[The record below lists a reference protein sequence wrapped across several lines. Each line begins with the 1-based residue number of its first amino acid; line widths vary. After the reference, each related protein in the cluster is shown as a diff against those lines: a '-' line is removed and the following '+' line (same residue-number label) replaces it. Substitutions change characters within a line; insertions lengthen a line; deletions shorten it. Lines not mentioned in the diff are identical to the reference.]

1 MTKVSNN
8 IRPDSLTGHEQQ
20 ALQDICREKTAGSLR
35 YIPPLAMEIS
45 KSVVIGLA

>member
-8 IRPDSLTGHEQQ
+8 NRPDSLMRHEKQT
-20 ALQDICREKTAGSLR
+20 LLDIYLEKTEDSLEH
-35 YIPPLAMEIS
+35 ISPLAMEIS

>member
-8 IRPDSLTGHEQQ
+8 IRPDSLTGHDKQ
-20 ALQDICREKTAGSLR
+20 ALQDIYLEKTADSLG

-45 KSVVIGLA
+45 ESIVIGLA

>member
-8 IRPDSLTGHEQQ
+8 IRPDSLTRHEQQ
-20 ALQDICREKTAGSLR
+20 VLLDICREKTAGSLS